1 MVRPTSPLLTS
12 QKIHRAALD
21 LFDEQRGFSIPRLAK
36 KLGVSPSSLY
46 HHVKGGRTEI
56 IKGIRSLISQDANSR
71 GDFPPGEGTWQEQVR
86 RWAVNY
92 RDAMQR
98 HPMAIPALVGEPV
111 DDNATLNI
119 YESLAQVLA
128 SAGFEGP
135 ALLGGLAMVDVLV
148 LGAAID
154 AASPEPLWSA
164 SKSHHPALHTALS
177 AQPGARRQDL
187 AFELGLDA
195 VITKLEAMLTA
206 TTGPVP
212 GTPPAQSPT
221 T

>member
-12 QKIHRAALD
+12 RKIHRAALD

-56 IKGIRSLISQDANSR
+56 IKGIRSLISQDATNR

-111 DDNATLNI
+111 DDEATLDI
-119 YESLAQVLA
+119 YESLAQVLT
-128 SAGFEGP
+128 SAGFEGR
-135 ALLGGLAMVDVLV
+135 ALLGGLALVDVLV

-154 AASPEPLWSA
+154 AASPEPLWFASA
-164 SKSHHPALHTALS
+164 ARHPALTKVLAVQHT
-177 AQPGARRQDL
+177 GRRQDI
-187 AFELGLDA
+187 AFELGLEA
-195 VITKLEAMLTA
+195 AIVKLETMLA
-206 TTGPVP
+206 ASTGIASDPQSAP
-212 GTPPAQSPT
+212 LAPA
-221 T
+221 

>member
-12 QKIHRAALD
+12 RSIHRAALE
-21 LFDEQRGFSIPRLAK
+21 LFDEPRGFSIPRLAK

-56 IKGIRSLISQDANSR
+56 IKGIRSLISQDATNR

-98 HPMAIPALVGEPV
+98 HPTAIPALVGEPV
-111 DDNATLNI
+111 DDDATLDI

-128 SAGFEGP
+128 SAGFEETS
-135 ALLGGLAMVDVLV
+135 LLGGLALVDVLV
-148 LGAAID
+148 LGSAID
-154 AASPEPLWSA
+154 SASPEPLWSP
-164 SKSHHPALHTALS
+164 SNVHHPALSKVLAVHNT
-177 AQPGARRQDL
+177 ARRQDL

-195 VITKLEAMLTA
+195 AIMKLESMLAASSEANDPVSARPAMA
-206 TTGPVP
+206 
-212 GTPPAQSPT
+212 
-221 T
+221 